1 LFWVGIT
8 PLPLSFLPRNMV
20 VTISDRMLF
29 GNDCGKIGRGLG
41 KGWLTMAEP
50 RMRRIVI
57 PRMRRRKK
65 EAAPEVVKDP
75 EQLNI
80 ESITCGELTW
90 FNIEQPTKQETEHL
104 AENYPFHPLDLDD
117 CLSRIQRP
125 KIDIYDDYLFLVFHF
140 PVFSVEARVT
150 TPSQVSVFIGQNYL
164 ITLHKG
170 DLKPLVN
177 LFRQCQSE
185 ENEELRQEYFSQGS
199 AYLLYRIVD
208 RLVDYCF
215 PILNKIGGNIE
226 AVEDAIFSVKIRGT
240 VREISALRRDVISFR
255 RIIWPLRAV
264 IASMEPKIRRFAK
277 MDMEVYF
284 GDMVDHVD
292 KIWDALDEYKEIIEG
307 LNDTYDSLAT
317 NRTNEVMRMLTVIA
331 TILLPLTV
339 IASLYGM
346 NVPLPLQESHYS
358 FLIVF
363 SIWALVVVGMLYF
376 FRRHHWI

>member
-1 LFWVGIT
+1 
-8 PLPLSFLPRNMV
+8 
-20 VTISDRMLF
+20 
-29 GNDCGKIGRGLG
+29 
-41 KGWLTMAEP
+41 
-50 RMRRIVI
+50 MRRG
-57 PRMRRRKK
+57 KK
-65 EAAPEVVKDP
+65 AAVPEVIR
-75 EQLNI
+75 EAGQLNI
-80 ESITCGELTW
+80 ESVTWGELTW
-90 FNIEQPTKQETEHL
+90 INIEAPTKQETDYL

-125 KIDIYDDYLFLVFHF
+125 KIDKYDEYLFLVFHF
-140 PVFSVEARVT
+140 PVFSPEARVT

-170 DLKPLVN
+170 DLKPLVK
-177 LFRQCQSE
+177 LFNQCQTDE
-185 ENEELRQEYFSQGS
+185 EIKQDHFSQGS
-199 AYLLYRIVD
+199 GYLLYRIVD

-226 AVEDAIFSVKIRGT
+226 AVEDAIFSVKVRGT
-240 VREISALRRDVISFR
+240 VRGISTLRRDVISFR
-255 RIIWPLRAV
+255 RIIWPIRAV
-264 IASMEPKIRRFAK
+264 IGSLEPKIRRFSK

-284 GDMVDHVD
+284 GDTVDHLD

-307 LNDTYDSLAT
+307 LNDTYDSLAS

-339 IASLYGM
+339 IASIYGM
-346 NVPLPLQESHYS
+346 NVPLPFQESHYS

-363 SIWALVVVGMLYF
+363 FVWALVVAGMLYF